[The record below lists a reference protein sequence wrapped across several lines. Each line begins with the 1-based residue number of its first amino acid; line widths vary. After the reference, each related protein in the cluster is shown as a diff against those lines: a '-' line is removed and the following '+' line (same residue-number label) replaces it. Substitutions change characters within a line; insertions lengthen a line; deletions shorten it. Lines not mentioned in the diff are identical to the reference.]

1 LDIPVTV
8 VIVPRHNKHK
18 KSSIIDECIHKGYFS
33 IPQLETQIV
42 DVIKKNFSLIL
53 LTAYKI
59 IIYIISVL

>member
-42 DVIKKNFSLIL
+42 DVIKKTL
-53 LTAYKI
+53 LLY
-59 IIYIISVL
+59 Y